1 VRAGDA
7 RAAESG
13 GEPLLEF
20 REVSKRYG
28 EFLLDRV
35 SFSLPRGYICGLVG
49 PNGAGKTTI
58 VKLLLNLVD
67 RDAGRI
73 EVAGLDPAEH
83 ETAVKARIGFVH
95 EVPTFYEHLS
105 LEAIGD
111 IVGSFYTAWDEA
123 LFASLLVEFDLPPRV
138 RFGTL
143 SRGMRTK
150 GALALALAHRAELL
164 VLDEPTAGLDPVFR
178 RALLER
184 LAGYVSDG
192 RASVLLSTHITSD
205 LERIADFVTY
215 VRAGRVVLSAT
226 RDELAERWAIVRGG
240 PALLEGEARALLS
253 GWERAP
259 HGVTA
264 LTFDAPGLRRRLA
277 GHEGVVE
284 RATLEDI
291 MFYTGRSC

>member
-1 VRAGDA
+1 M
-7 RAAESG
+7 
-13 GEPLLEF
+13 EPLLEF
-20 REVSKRYG
+20 QDVSKRY
-28 EFLLDRV
+28 ESFALDGV
-35 SFSLPRGYICGLVG
+35 SFSLPRGYIGGLIG

-58 VKLLLNLVD
+58 VKLLLNLVS

-73 EVAGLDPAEH
+73 GVAGLDPVGDEV
-83 ETAVKARIGFVH
+83 AVKRRIGFVH
-95 EVPTFYEHLS
+95 EVPSYYEHLS
-105 LEAIGD
+105 LDAIGRM
-111 IVGSFYTAWDEA
+111 IGRFYPAWDGA
-123 LFASLLVEFDLPPRV
+123 LFASLLSEFDLPPRP
-138 RFGTL
+138 RFGSL

-184 LAGYVSDG
+184 LAAYVSDG

-205 LERIADFVTY
+205 LERMADFITF

-226 RDELAERWAIVRGG
+226 RDELAERWAVVRGG
-240 PALLEGEARALLS
+240 LALLDEGTRGLLAGYES
-253 GWERAP
+253 GP
-259 HGVTA
+259 HGVIGLTA
-264 LTFDAPGLRRRLA
+264 DAPALRRRLA
-277 GHEGVVE
+277 GQAFVIE

>member
-1 VRAGDA
+1 MTAGDVRAVDTGA
-7 RAAESG
+7 
-13 GEPLLEF
+13 EPLLEF

-28 EFLLDRV
+28 AFLLDRV
-35 SFSLPRGYICGLVG
+35 SFTVPRGYVCGLIG

-58 VKLLLNLVD
+58 VNLLLNLVH

-73 EVAGLDPAEH
+73 EVAGQDPAEH
-83 ETAVKARIGFVH
+83 EIAVKGRIGFVH
-95 EVPTFYEHLS
+95 EVPSYYEHLS
-105 LEAIGD
+105 LKAIGR
-111 IVGSFYTAWDEA
+111 IVGSFYPAWDDA
-123 LFASLLVEFDLPPRV
+123 LFASLLMEFDLPPRA

-184 LAGYVSDG
+184 LAAYVSDG
-192 RASVLLSTHITSD
+192 RASVLISTHITSD
-205 LERIADFVTY
+205 LERLADFVTH
-215 VRAGRVVLSAT
+215 VRAGRVMLSAT

-253 GWERAP
+253 GWERTP
-259 HGVTA
+259 HGVTG
-264 LTFDAPGLRRRLA
+264 LTFDAPALRRRLV
-277 GHEGVVE
+277 GHDVVVE

-291 MFYTGRSC
+291 MFYTERSC

>member
-1 VRAGDA
+1 VRADA
-7 RAAESG
+7 VRAEDTGA
-13 GEPLLEF
+13 EPLLEF
-20 REVSKRYG
+20 REVSKRYEG
-28 EFLLDRV
+28 FALDGV
-35 SFSLPRGYICGLVG
+35 SFSVPRGFICGLIG

-58 VKLLLNLVD
+58 VKLLLNLVH

-73 EVAGLDPAEH
+73 ELAGLDPAEH

-95 EVPTFYEHLS
+95 EVPSYYEHLS
-105 LEAIGD
+105 LKAIGR
-111 IVGSFYTAWDEA
+111 IVGSFYPAWDGA
-123 LFASLLVEFDLPPRV
+123 LFAALLTDFDLPPRA

-192 RASVLLSTHITSD
+192 RASVLISTHITSD

-240 PALLEGEARALLS
+240 PALLEGDARALMS

-259 HGVTA
+259 HGVTG
-264 LTFDAPGLRRRLA
+264 LTFDAPALRSRL
-277 GHEGVVE
+277 GGRDVVLE